1 LCPKDCWKETYK
13 RALDAVACLV
23 ACMLVCGDYIY
34 TMLVC
39 LFVCLDKTRTSIL
52 TLEMFGWLIVYQRS
66 CLDACM
72 LALTLVV
79 WLQEFCGTLQII
91 PRNLHKVVNIVR
103 FDLFPLRSE
112 VHVYG
117 VVMWR
122 WGEGGDWCIDSVL
135 IVS

>member
-1 LCPKDCWKETYK
+1 
-13 RALDAVACLV
+13 
-23 ACMLVCGDYIY
+23 
-34 TMLVC
+34 
-39 LFVCLDKTRTSIL
+39 
-52 TLEMFGWLIVYQRS
+52 
-66 CLDACM
+66 M